1 MSPIPDIRIR
11 EFDIPRTTIWS
22 PRIDPIPDIHPPVT
36 LEVGFPVVYLPGCV
50 EAHRDNE
57 KQGQP
62 WDRNLVEDDQ
72 GGAYTGAGTLCPDG
86 SLPYFYPMNFEP
98 DRDLDTIVAK
108 RGEPPPPPAAGTPDT
123 SKVVEKPIEC
133 PGPNSPRIGDVAQNK
148 TERVSGFELSDD
160 GKICIVLYEDIPF
173 TAQYLPAPQVVATT
187 GGIAVVATTSAL
199 LAKPL
204 AELLLKVVKPVV
216 KKAIGKVQKML
227 GQTPYRPTQSEL
239 KTNLYREK
247 KGLLA
252 IPFAKNH
259 QKRMKAQKKKEKEEE
274 KKS

>member
-259 QKRMKAQKKKEKEEE
+259 QKRMKAQKKKEEEE

>member
-36 LEVGFPVVYLPGCV
+36 VNVGFPVVYMPGCV

-98 DRDLDTIVAK
+98 DRDLDTIVAE
-108 RGEPPPPPAAGTPDT
+108 RGQPPPPPAAGTPDT
-123 SKVVEKPIEC
+123 SKVVDKPIEC

-204 AELLLKVVKPVV
+204 AELLLKVVKPAV

>member
-36 LEVGFPVVYLPGCV
+36 LEVGFPVVYMPGCV

-123 SKVVEKPIEC
+123 SKVVDKPIEC

-259 QKRMKAQKKKEKEEE
+259 QKRMKAQKKKEEEE